1 MPTIGGW
8 ELLIILVILTISM
21 PIIIAAGVISLILLL
36 RATSKQTK
44 E

>member
-8 ELLIILVILTISM
+8 ELLIIFTTLTICV
-21 PIIIAAGVISLILLL
+21 PIIIAAGVVSLMLLL
-36 RATSKQTK
+36 RSTSKQAK